1 MNIKLLIIIYITL
14 YLLLTYKSIK
24 SYNLMDN
31 SYNNGNIMTT
41 NIKDYKKLFQQKVN
55 YIKKNKSVL
64 NPADDNLVNIIKNKI
79 ELQTNLDISSLIMT
93 TVIIPGG
100 TTGYNPMIPY
110 NDTSKKICFQLEQGN
125 IGWYWLYGTFPNTKD
140 CFLYQ
145 LTRIDLLP
153 TDIREKLGYKL
164 GETTVYCITLGIGNG
179 IDYYY
184 GNVYFE
190 GVFTII
196 NNIKFSIVSKD
207 NQFVFSHDYNNILI
221 QCNNILLTNNK
232 TKEQIKYNFLSKT
245 KNNDIMFFNQLNGC
259 YPCELNNSYQSYT
272 NLYMNMNYSNDK
284 GEIKSVENGFG
295 WMDHEWGGS
304 ETPNILYKCILS
316 ILGNGK
322 VYNGLPP
329 YIWLNIRLSDNTQYM
344 IFNLFNNPPKK
355 GDSIKC
361 NINTYKSSKVI
372 FFTDQSNVNVIIKD
386 TIIFENTEYP
396 IKYEIKI
403 GDTTYLLDSSRYG
416 NTIFKD
422 FANTWHW
429 GGSCDV
435 YDNNKIVGTGF
446 LEAQRFDG
454 EIKCLND
461 NFELLGFLQSENMGL
476 TYYNTTNKSQL
487 IFSYIILLFMIA
499 FTLFVFYKII
509 KDVYGYIKDD
519 QKVFAFFYSF
529 FIISI
534 FYICVNI
541 QPLS

>member
-1 MNIKLLIIIYITL
+1 M
-14 YLLLTYKSIK
+14 
-24 SYNLMDN
+24 
-31 SYNNGNIMTT
+31 
-41 NIKDYKKLFQQKVN
+41 
-55 YIKKNKSVL
+55 
-64 NPADDNLVNIIKNKI
+64 
-79 ELQTNLDISSLIMT
+79 
-93 TVIIPGG
+93 
-100 TTGYNPMIPY
+100 
-110 NDTSKKICFQLEQGN
+110 
-125 IGWYWLYGTFPNTKD
+125 
-140 CFLYQ
+140 
-145 LTRIDLLP
+145 
-153 TDIREKLGYKL
+153 
-164 GETTVYCITLGIGNG
+164 
-179 IDYYY
+179 
-184 GNVYFE
+184 
-190 GVFTII
+190 
-196 NNIKFSIVSKD
+196 
-207 NQFVFSHDYNNILI
+207 
-221 QCNNILLTNNK
+221 
-232 TKEQIKYNFLSKT
+232 
-245 KNNDIMFFNQLNGC
+245 
-259 YPCELNNSYQSYT
+259 
-272 NLYMNMNYSNDK
+272 
-284 GEIKSVENGFG
+284 
-295 WMDHEWGGS
+295 
-304 ETPNILYKCILS
+304 
-316 ILGNGK
+316 
-322 VYNGLPP
+322 
-329 YIWLNIRLSDNTQYM
+329 
-344 IFNLFNNPPKK
+344 
-355 GDSIKC
+355 
-361 NINTYKSSKVI
+361 I

>member
-232 TKEQIKYNFLSKT
+232 T
-245 KNNDIMFFNQLNGC
+245 
-259 YPCELNNSYQSYT
+259 
-272 NLYMNMNYSNDK
+272 
-284 GEIKSVENGFG
+284 
-295 WMDHEWGGS
+295 
-304 ETPNILYKCILS
+304 
-316 ILGNGK
+316 
-322 VYNGLPP
+322 
-329 YIWLNIRLSDNTQYM
+329 
-344 IFNLFNNPPKK
+344 
-355 GDSIKC
+355 
-361 NINTYKSSKVI
+361 
-372 FFTDQSNVNVIIKD
+372 
-386 TIIFENTEYP
+386 
-396 IKYEIKI
+396 
-403 GDTTYLLDSSRYG
+403 
-416 NTIFKD
+416 
-422 FANTWHW
+422 
-429 GGSCDV
+429 
-435 YDNNKIVGTGF
+435 NKI
-446 LEAQRFDG
+446 
-454 EIKCLND
+454 
-461 NFELLGFLQSENMGL
+461 
-476 TYYNTTNKSQL
+476 
-487 IFSYIILLFMIA
+487 
-499 FTLFVFYKII
+499 
-509 KDVYGYIKDD
+509 
-519 QKVFAFFYSF
+519 
-529 FIISI
+529 
-534 FYICVNI
+534 
-541 QPLS
+541 